1 MWRRFLVN
9 SRYLVMIAVV
19 GSLIGSIAVLIYG
32 GLTVVTLT
40 VDAFRSGAFTA
51 DGARHT
57 AIHAIEMIDLFLL
70 GTVLLIVALGLYELF
85 IDEGLPTPSW
95 LVIASL
101 DDLKDKLLR
110 VVVVMLGVTFL
121 GHVVTWDGS
130 RRILELGISIG
141 AVLAAL
147 SLLVRRQKPGR
158 DEYKSNE

>member
-1 MWRRFLVN
+1 MLRQMLVK
-9 SRYLVMIAVV
+9 SRYLVLIAVV
-19 GSLIGSIAVLIYG
+19 GSLIGSIVVLICG
-32 GLTVVTLT
+32 GLTVVSLAM
-40 VDAFRSGAFTA
+40 DAFRSGAFTA

-57 AIHAIEMIDLFLL
+57 AIQAIEMIDLFLL

-85 IDEGLPTPSW
+85 IDDGLPTPGW

-101 DDLKDKLLR
+101 EDLKEKLLR

-130 RRILELGISIG
+130 GRILQLGASIG

-147 SLLVRRQKPGR
+147 SLLVRRQKAGR
-158 DEYKSNE
+158 EEYTK